1 MYEVIPE
8 HPFLMPLSSWL
19 ASTGHQALSLQSKNL
34 CDIRSVEFQRGWRL
48 TEKSVEFLSFRVPR
62 VKVCVSLFSSDS
74 TLWHFFFVER
84 RLSKRYFSRLTRHMA
99 IDTDGRSMVWRR
111 STRCHLSQSPSRWHG
126 RWFVFDSFALSIKN
140 VSAMATAP
148 MMSLTA
154 AANRPPP
161 KSKPIVDDDL
171 KMTDDDDRRKELQAS
186 WSQQIGVDHRLEQDA
201 MEGVDE
207 SEWNYNS

>member
-1 MYEVIPE
+1 
-8 HPFLMPLSSWL
+8 
-19 ASTGHQALSLQSKNL
+19 
-34 CDIRSVEFQRGWRL
+34 
-48 TEKSVEFLSFRVPR
+48 
-62 VKVCVSLFSSDS
+62 
-74 TLWHFFFVER
+74 
-84 RLSKRYFSRLTRHMA
+84 
-99 IDTDGRSMVWRR
+99 
-111 STRCHLSQSPSRWHG
+111 
-126 RWFVFDSFALSIKN
+126 
-140 VSAMATAP
+140 MATAP

-171 KMTDDDDRRKELQAS
+171 KMTDDDDRRKELQSS